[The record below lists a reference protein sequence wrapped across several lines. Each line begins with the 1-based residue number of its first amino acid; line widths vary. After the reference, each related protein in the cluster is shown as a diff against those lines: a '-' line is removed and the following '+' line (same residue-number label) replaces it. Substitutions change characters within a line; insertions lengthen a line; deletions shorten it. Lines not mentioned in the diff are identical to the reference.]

1 MLPVRPP
8 VAPMLARLAPDLPVG
23 EQWRY
28 EPKWDGF
35 RCLAFCAGDAVVLQ
49 SRNERPLGRY
59 FPELTEALSHL
70 GSGPLV
76 LDGEI
81 LARRDG
87 RWDFD
92 ALLRR
97 IHPAASLVRRL
108 AADTPAS
115 FVAFDV
121 LAAGRDLRGEPFG
134 RRRAHLEA
142 VLADGRDPVRL
153 TTTTADPA
161 AAAVWLDAGPGSG
174 IDGVVAKDV
183 RAAYE
188 PGRRTMVKVKR
199 VRTADAVVAG
209 LRVQVDAPA
218 VASLLLG
225 LYDEDGTLRHVG
237 VAASFPARRRRE
249 LLDELAPYVVPLAD
263 HPWVGGFA
271 LEGGA
276 AGRLA
281 GSAGR
286 WAPDMELDWV
296 PLRPNRVCEV
306 TYTHVDG
313 RRWRHPVRF
322 VRWRPDRDPRS
333 CTFDQFPAAG
343 GGQP

>member
-1 MLPVRPP
+1 
-8 VAPMLARLAPDLPVG
+8 MLARSAPSLPTG
-23 EQWRY
+23 DRWRY

-35 RCLAFCAGDAVVLQ
+35 RCLVFRAGDTVVLQ

-59 FPELTEALSHL
+59 FPELAEAFA
-70 GSGPLV
+70 GAGPSPMV

-81 LARRDG
+81 LVRRDG

-97 IHPAASLVRRL
+97 IHPAASLVTRL
-108 AADTPAS
+108 AAETPAS
-115 FVAFDV
+115 FVAFDL
-121 LAAGRDLRGEPFG
+121 LATDRDLRGQAFA
-134 RRRAHLEA
+134 RRRAELEELLDDPPAPLA
-142 VLADGRDPVRL
+142 VTPA
-153 TTTTADPA
+153 TADPA
-161 AAAVWLDAGPGSG
+161 AATVWLDAPPGQG
-174 IDGVVAKDV
+174 IDGVVAKDLSSV
-183 RAAYE
+183 YE

-199 VRTADAVVAG
+199 VRTADCVVAG
-209 LRVQVDAPA
+209 FRVATGDPG

-225 LYDEDGTLRHVG
+225 LYDEAGELHHVG
-237 VAASFPARRRRE
+237 VAASFTTRRRRE
-249 LLDELAPYVVPLAD
+249 LLDELAPAAVSLAD
-263 HPWVGGFA
+263 HPWAEGFA

-286 WAPDMELDWV
+286 WAPGMPLDWV
-296 PLRPNRVCEV
+296 PVRPERVCEV
-306 TYTHVDG
+306 TYTHRDG

-333 CTFDQFPAAG
+333 CTFDQFAETGPG
-343 GGQP
+343 RP